1 MLQLSVFLQDFGV
14 CLWGIFAHSSRRAFV
29 RSDTVVGGDDLAHCL
44 SSSSSLRCSVQALP
58 LWTLVHPGTEKGLHQ
73 TVPTKLSKMSWNA
86 EALQFSFT
94 GTKEPRNNP

>member
-44 SSSSSLRCSVQALP
+44 SSSSSLRCSVGLRSGLCAGLTFMDFGP
-58 LWTLVHPGTEKGLHQ
+58 SRNRKGPSPNCAYK
-73 TVPTKLSKMSWNA
+73 VV
-86 EALQFSFT
+86 
-94 GTKEPRNNP
+94 